1 MLGPERIAELLQMD
15 QNEKSQLKRNER
27 SFVRQVRQC
36 EEECKFNDNFSLI
49 DFSIRATSGLTD
61 DVERAY
67 FEARQDLT
75 VWANIREGNT
85 LLIEKSEDES
95 KFKNVMTLRQGLPK
109 FYLLN
114 FDVVQENKRKLL
126 AREPIEQ
133 FF

>member
-1 MLGPERIAELLQMD
+1 MLGPERIADLLQMD

-85 LLIEKSEDES
+85 LLLEKSEDES
-95 KFKNVMTLRQGLPK
+95 KFKNVTTLR
-109 FYLLN
+109 
-114 FDVVQENKRKLL
+114 
-126 AREPIEQ
+126 
-133 FF
+133 

>member
-1 MLGPERIAELLQMD
+1 M
-15 QNEKSQLKRNER
+15 
-27 SFVRQVRQC
+27 
-36 EEECKFNDNFSLI
+36 I
-49 DFSIRATSGLTD
+49 DFSIRATSGLTE

-85 LLIEKSEDES
+85 LLLEKSEDES
-95 KFKNVMTLRQGLPK
+95 KFKNVTTLRQGLPK

-126 AREPIEQ
+126 TREPIEQ